1 MRKQREGKKREWV
14 YSILVDSSSSSSLCA
29 KKSSL
34 KLKTLRKLGPSRFSG
49 AWEQEENL

>member
-1 MRKQREGKKREWV
+1 VRKQREGKKREWV
-14 YSILVDSSSSSSLCA
+14 YSILVDSSSSSLCA

-34 KLKTLRKLGPSRFSG
+34 KLKTLRELGASRFSA

>member
-14 YSILVDSSSSSSLCA
+14 YSILVDSSSSLCA

-34 KLKTLRKLGPSRFSG
+34 KLKTLRELGASRFSG